1 MGCIAY
7 GVCVHDLHGKP
18 LDWIDGL
25 PFPLQSPIAP
35 ALVSRFPS
43 FGSVSSRFQIQNKQ
57 IGQIS
62 YPNIAHFSFAH
73 RTSHSPTHTLVRF
86 EIRLPP
92 CPALFIHYAVDYY
105 LGRRWRR
112 GAAWFSFSAG
122 PFDVCWMHIAYKCT
136 ATAKLVP
143 FPLICTGSGAH
154 FHPRIDNIFVDG
166 IHGDGRRPFLSL
178 FPSPLDVHEFHEF
191 AGGRDTR

>member
-18 LDWIDGL
+18 LDWMACTL
-25 PFPLQSPIAP
+25 PLAIPNRSRARFPLP
-35 ALVSRFPS
+35 VFRFPPD
-43 FGSVSSRFQIQNKQ
+43 FRSRTRRLGRFHTRIL
-57 IGQIS
+57 
-62 YPNIAHFSFAH
+62 PFSFAH
-73 RTSHSPTHTLVRF
+73 RTSHSLTHTLVRF

-136 ATAKLVP
+136 ATGKLVP

-154 FHPRIDNIFVDG
+154 PLIVNILSMGCMGTVDG
-166 IHGDGRRPFLSL
+166 LFFRL